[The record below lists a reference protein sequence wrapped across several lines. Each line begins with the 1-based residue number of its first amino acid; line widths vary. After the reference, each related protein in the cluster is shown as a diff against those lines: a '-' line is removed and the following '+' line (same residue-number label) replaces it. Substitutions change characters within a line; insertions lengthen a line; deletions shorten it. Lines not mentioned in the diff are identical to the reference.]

1 MNSVL
6 CLFLSLLAVSH
17 AVTLTSENYDAETAG
32 KTVLIKF
39 QAPWWGHCKKMKPD
53 WDKLMDAFAEHATAV
68 IADVD
73 CTAEGKSLCET
84 HGVKGYPTLKYGD
97 PGDLQEYKGGRDYDA
112 LEKFAT
118 EELKPACSPANIHLC
133 DETKA
138 ATINKF
144 LGLAGDE
151 LDAMIAE
158 GEKTIEEAEE
168 KFKTAVEGLQ
178 ATYQKLMDEKE
189 KVQAGIKDAGLG
201 LMKSCKA
208 HAAKS
213 TGSDEL

>member
-1 MNSVL
+1 
-6 CLFLSLLAVSH
+6 
-17 AVTLTSENYDAETAG
+17 
-32 KTVLIKF
+32 
-39 QAPWWGHCKKMKPD
+39 MKPD
-53 WDKLMDAFAEHATAV
+53 WDKLMDAFADSKTAL

-84 HGVKGYPTLKYGD
+84 HGVKGYPTLKHGD
-97 PGDLQEYKGGRDYDA
+97 PADLQEYKGGRDYAA
-112 LEKFAT
+112 LEKFAN
-118 EELKPACSPANIHLC
+118 EELKPTCAPGNIELC
-133 DETKA
+133 DETKT

-151 LDAMIAE
+151 LDALIAE
-158 GEKTIEEAEE
+158 SEKTIEEAEE

-178 ATYQKLMDEKE
+178 ATYQKMMDEKE

>member
-53 WDKLMDAFAEHATAV
+53 WDKLMDAFADSKTAV

-84 HGVKGYPTLKYGD
+84 HGVKGYPTLKFGD
-97 PGDLQEYKGGRDYDA
+97 PADLQEYKGGRDYDA
-112 LEKFAT
+112 LEKFAN
-118 EELKPACSPANIHLC
+118 EELKPTCSPANIDLC
-133 DETKA
+133 DETKT

-144 LGLAGDE
+144 LGMAGDE

-158 GEKTIEEAEE
+158 SEKTIEEAEE

-178 ATYQKLMDEKE
+178 ATYQKMMDEKE

-208 HAAKS
+208 HASKS
-213 TGSDEL
+213 KGSDEL

>member
-1 MNSVL
+1 
-6 CLFLSLLAVSH
+6 
-17 AVTLTSENYDAETAG
+17 
-32 KTVLIKF
+32 
-39 QAPWWGHCKKMKPD
+39 MKPD
-53 WDKLMDAFAEHATAV
+53 WDKLMDAFADYKTAL

-84 HGVKGYPTLKYGD
+84 HGVKGYPTLKHGD
-97 PGDLQEYKGGRDYDA
+97 PSDLQEYKGGRDYDA

-118 EELKPACSPANIHLC
+118 EELKPSCSPGNIELC
-133 DETKA
+133 DETKT

-144 LGLAGDE
+144 LGMAGDE

-158 GEKTIEEAEE
+158 SEKTIEEAEE

-178 ATYQKLMDEKE
+178 ATYQKMMDEKE

-213 TGSDEL
+213 KGSDEL